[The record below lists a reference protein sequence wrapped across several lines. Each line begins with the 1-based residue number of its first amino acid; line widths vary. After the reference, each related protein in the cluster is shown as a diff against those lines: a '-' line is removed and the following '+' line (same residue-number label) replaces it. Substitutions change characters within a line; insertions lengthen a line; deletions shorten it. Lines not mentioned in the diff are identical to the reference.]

1 MFVKDILVFQNPFVV
16 FYNPVIGQ
24 KLSSHP
30 DSLGKMK
37 SVRDFI
43 NCSTGFGCSDARKD
57 ILIESMIRTCL
68 MSFELEI
75 F

>member
-1 MFVKDILVFQNPFVV
+1 MFVKDILVFQNPLVV
-16 FYNPVIGQ
+16 FYNPVTGQ

-43 NCSTGFGCSDARKD
+43 NCSTGIGCSDARKD

-68 MSFELEI
+68 MPFELEI